1 MSDRLFAFWPKCLP
15 RHTSIPQ
22 TDLFYNVEV
31 SARRFPDKPHLV
43 LGPMK

>member
-1 MSDRLFAFWPKCLP
+1 MSDRHFAFWPKCLP